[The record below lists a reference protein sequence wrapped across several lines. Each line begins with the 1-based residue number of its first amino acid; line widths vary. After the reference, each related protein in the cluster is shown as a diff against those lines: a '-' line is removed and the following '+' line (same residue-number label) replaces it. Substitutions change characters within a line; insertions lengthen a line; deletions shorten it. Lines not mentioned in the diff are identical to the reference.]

1 MIIMKEFN
9 YQIKDKLG
17 IHARPA
23 GMLVKCAKA
32 CTSNITIA
40 KNEKIVDA
48 TRLLAV
54 MGMAVKQGETV
65 KITVDGENEEQ
76 DFNKIQTFFKENL

>member
-1 MIIMKEFN
+1 MKEFT
-9 YQIKDKLG
+9 YTIKDALG

-32 CTSNITIA
+32 CTSHITIT
-40 KNEKIVDA
+40 KEEKSADA
-48 TRLLAV
+48 TRLMAV

-65 KITVDGENEEQ
+65 KIQVEGENEEA
-76 DFNKIQTFFKENL
+76 DFVTIQTFFQENM

>member
-1 MIIMKEFN
+1 MKEFE

-32 CTSNITIA
+32 CTSKITITKDE
-40 KNEKIVDA
+40 KNVDA

-65 KITVDGENEEQ
+65 NVNVTGDNEEQ
-76 DFNKIQTFFKENL
+76 DFDKIHSFFQENL

>member
-1 MIIMKEFN
+1 MKEFY

-32 CTSNITIA
+32 CKSNITIA
-40 KNEKIVDA
+40 KEEKTVNA

-65 KITVDGENEEQ
+65 KVTVEGENEEQ
-76 DFNKIQTFFKENL
+76 DFKTIQAFFKENL

>member
-1 MIIMKEFN
+1 MKEFE

-23 GMLVKCAKA
+23 GMLVKCAKT
-32 CTSNITIA
+32 CTSSITIA
-40 KNEKIVDA
+40 KEDKIVDA

-65 KITVDGENEEQ
+65 KVNVTGENEQE
-76 DFNKIQTFFKENL
+76 DFDKIHAFFQENL